1 VVDPRTPVARLG
13 ALAAAA
19 LFLAGGVD
27 RASAASHCPHHGA
40 LPAPSAGA
48 HAHGAALPQPA
59 DRAPAHGPCTCV
71 GACALGALPALA
83 LRASAALPAPP
94 MPGPAASA
102 PAPATIP
109 PARRDHQLP
118 FATAPPTDR

>member
-1 VVDPRTPVARLG
+1 VTPVARLG
-13 ALAAAA
+13 ALAAA
-19 LFLAGGVD
+19 LLIVVGGVD
-27 RASAASHCPHHGA
+27 RAYAAAHCPHHGA
-40 LPAPSAGA
+40 LPAPSAVS
-48 HAHGAALPQPA
+48 HAHGAALPEPA
-59 DRAPAHGPCTCV
+59 DRAPEHGPCTCV
-71 GACALGALPALA
+71 GACAPGASLALA
-83 LRASAALPAPP
+83 SGASAALPAPP